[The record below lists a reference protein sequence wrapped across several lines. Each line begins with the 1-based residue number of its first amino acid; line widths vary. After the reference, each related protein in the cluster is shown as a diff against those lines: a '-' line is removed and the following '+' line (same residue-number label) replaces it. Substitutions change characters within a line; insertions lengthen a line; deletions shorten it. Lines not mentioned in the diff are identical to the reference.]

1 MARWR
6 GWWLV
11 CPLVAGCL
19 GVSLGPFT
27 PHTAH
32 AAPSLTSRAPLRPR
46 LSASPPPPPPPPGD
60 ELSRAADLRN
70 WRSFRARLVQRDK
83 SAPLPPHQPQQ
94 TQSQQTRPDTWAG
107 GVEGAGGGGGWWVH
121 ELAVPEPGCL
131 LLAQPHAIF
140 AQQPWLRRSAI
151 LVLTHSPS
159 NGTTGLLLR
168 RSANVTLGERERSK
182 LFLFERERSSLFFF
196 VKGTR
201 GERERRRKSV
211 RPQPHALNPTPQPL
225 PPGLTLAPRSNPR
238 PTPRPDPTP

>member
-107 GVEGAGGGGGWWVH
+107 GVEGGGGGGGWWVH

-182 LFLFERERSSLFFF
+182 LFLFERERSNLFFF

>member
-107 GVEGAGGGGGWWVH
+107 GWRGRGGEAGGGCMSSPCQSQAACCWRSRTRS
-121 ELAVPEPGCL
+121 
-131 LLAQPHAIF
+131 
-140 AQQPWLRRSAI
+140 LRSSHGSDAPPYSSSHTRHPTGRRGFCCGAPQMSH
-151 LVLTHSPS
+151 LV
-159 NGTTGLLLR
+159 R
-168 RSANVTLGERERSK
+168 EREASFFCLK
-182 LFLFERERSSLFFF
+182 EREATFFF
-196 VKGTR
+196 
-201 GERERRRKSV
+201 
-211 RPQPHALNPTPQPL
+211 L
-225 PPGLTLAPRSNPR
+225 
-238 PTPRPDPTP
+238 